1 MNNNYNNKKYN
12 VVNIFHIH
20 PNNLIRTKITFPL
33 HTLRRSEAITFNF
46 HGFYQFH
53 TKIKMITKIILRMI
67 MKVTMNDENNIKY

>member
-1 MNNNYNNKKYN
+1 MNNNYNNKKLN
-12 VVNIFHIH
+12 FVNIFHIH

-33 HTLRRSEAITFNF
+33 HTLRRSEAITINF